1 MKNTLQIMIYN
12 FLKIALR
19 NLQKHKLHSFINIFG
34 LALGMAATIIIASYV
49 FFELSYDKH
58 HKNYNDIYRIYS
70 VISLPNGESVEGP
83 STIGTVAPQLPQ
95 QIPEVIYSVRMTS
108 FRELDIKFEDKVF
121 RNDKL
126 IWADTSFFDIFSCEF
141 IAGNPKT
148 ALTEDRSLVLTE
160 SIAKTYF
167 GEDDPFNKVVQVN
180 SKSYKITGIIKDF
193 PINSHFHFDILGS
206 FVTMCNSRY
215 DITKDNGFNF
225 YTYLLCPGFESNKEK
240 IEEKTNILINKI
252 SDERFGEMGLYVDSF
267 FQPLKDIHLKSNSI
281 FELGNNGNI
290 NNIYIFSAL
299 AIFIILIAIVNFV
312 NLITA
317 NSETRAKEIGLR
329 KVMGACR
336 NNLFRQF
343 IGESILIS
351 IFAFILALGI
361 TQVFIGMFSQLMD
374 SPIVLPYMSNPVVLL
389 PMLLVVILI
398 GFVSGSYPALY
409 LSRYL
414 PVNALKGSKSSG
426 GAKNTILRKSLVVFQ
441 FTIAIFLL
449 INLAL
454 LFKQVSFLKNKE
466 LGFDKDQVIV
476 VNNLSRKI
484 RSSLESLKAD
494 LLTNPN
500 VVSVTASQGVPGE
513 LGNIEAVYKV
523 GDNATSS
530 IAIHE
535 CRIQDDYLKTFGMQ
549 LVEGSDFS
557 SDMGTS
563 KEKIILNQTAVKR
576 LGLEDPLHKKI
587 VYFKDTLQVIGVVKD
602 FHFQSLHQA
611 IAPLSLTKRRD
622 NFEVISIKLKT
633 DQVSQTLKDIEAA
646 FSVVSPNN
654 TFQYYF
660 VDQSFDKM
668 YLAEEKSNQLI
679 TYAAILAIIISMLGL
694 FALTSF
700 TISQKIQEIGIRKVM
715 GASVS
720 QIMRIFI
727 SDLVKW
733 VVIAALIAFPLAY
746 FSMTKWLEK
755 FVYHTDISLWMFL
768 FGGFLALIIAIAT
781 VSFIS
786 FKAARANPINSLKYE

>member
-1 MKNTLQIMIYN
+1 MIYN
-12 FLKIALR
+12 FLKIAVR

-34 LALGMAATIIIASYV
+34 LAVGMAATIIIASYV

-58 HKNYNDIYRIYS
+58 HKNYDDIYRIYS

-83 STIGTVAPQLPQ
+83 STIGTVAPLIPE
-95 QIPEVIYSVRMTS
+95 QIPEVNSSVRMTN
-108 FRELDIKFEDKVF
+108 FREIEIEY
-121 RNDKL
+121 NDKL
-126 IWADTSFFDIFSCEF
+126 FSNDKLLWADSNFFEVFSCEV
-141 IAGNPKT
+141 ISGNMET

-167 GEDDPFNKVVQVN
+167 GEEDAFNKVVLVN
-180 SKSYKITGIIKDF
+180 DKSYKITGIIKDF

-206 FVTMCNSRY
+206 FVTVCNSRY
-215 DITKDNGFNF
+215 DITQDNGFNF
-225 YTYLLCPGFESNKEK
+225 YTYLLCPGFEPNKEQ
-240 IEEKTNILINKI
+240 IEDKTNVLINKI
-252 SDERFGEMGLYVDSF
+252 ATDRFGDMGLYVDSY
-267 FQPLKDIHLKSNSI
+267 FQPIKDIHLKSNSI
-281 FELGNNGNI
+281 FELGTNGNI

-299 AIFIILIAIVNFV
+299 AIFIILIAVVNFI
-312 NLITA
+312 NLVTA

-329 KVMGACR
+329 KVMGACP

-343 IGESILIS
+343 IGESILTS
-351 IFAFILALGI
+351 LFAFFLALGI
-361 TQVFIGMFSQLMD
+361 AQLFIGLFSQLMD
-374 SPIVLPYMSNPVVLL
+374 SPVVLPYWSNPV
-389 PMLLVVILI
+389 ILI
-398 GFVSGSYPALY
+398 FILLAAIVIGFISGSYPALY

-414 PVNALKGSKSSG
+414 PVDALKGSKSSG

-454 LFKQVSFLKNKE
+454 LYKQATFLKTKE
-466 LGFDKDQVIV
+466 LGFDKEHIV
-476 VNNLSRKI
+476 VANNFTKKI
-484 RSSLESLKAD
+484 HSSFESLKAD

-500 VVSVTASQGVPGE
+500 ILSVTASQGVPGE
-513 LGNIEAVYKV
+513 LGNIEAAYKV

-535 CRIQDDYLKTFGMQ
+535 SRIQDDYLKTFGMQ

-557 SDMGTS
+557 NDMGTS

-576 LGLEDPLHKKI
+576 LGLGDPLHKK
-587 VYFKDTLQVIGVVKD
+587 VVFFRDTLQVIGVVKD
-602 FHFQSLHQA
+602 FHFQSLHQE
-611 IAPLSLTKRRD
+611 IAPLALTKRR
-622 NFEVISIKLKT
+622 NYFEVISIKISGN
-633 DQVSQTLKDIEAA
+633 QVSETLKDIETA
-646 FSVVSPNN
+646 FAVVDPNN
-654 TFQYYF
+654 TFQYWFIDQNFAEMYF
-660 VDQSFDKM
+660 
-668 YLAEEKSNQLI
+668 AEEKSNQLI

-700 TISQKIQEIGIRKVM
+700 TISQKVQEIGIRKVM

-720 QIMRIFI
+720 QIMRIFVT
-727 SDLVKW
+727 DLVKW
-733 VVIAALIAFPLAY
+733 VLVAGLVAFPLSY
-746 FSMTKWLEK
+746 YSMTKWLEK

-786 FKAARANPINSLKYE
+786 FKAAKANPVNSLKYE